1 MTIFSLD
8 EAIVTAAVTSITH
21 RDDEVPT
28 TDGARSDVAERFARS
43 DVAERFARATWSGL
57 AEPGDVVAGTLVRA
71 LGAPAALGALLERH
85 KNARI
90 LEALA
95 EAGIETVSST
105 VLSQALDRW
114 APRLGSTA
122 ALTSM
127 QLAARCGA
135 RLIVPSDAEWPGS
148 LGDLG
153 EHEPLAL
160 WVRGKPAEF
169 RRASHSV
176 ALVGARAATGY
187 GEHVAME
194 MSAGLCDRGVGVV
207 SGAAY
212 GIDGMAHRAALA
224 SGGFTVAFL
233 AGGVDRFYPSGH
245 DALLARIASV
255 GAVVSEMPCGSPPTK
270 WRFLQRNRLIA
281 ALSRATVVVEAGTRS
296 GSLNTA
302 AHAAAI
308 GRPLGA
314 VPGPVTS
321 PSSAG
326 CHRLLR
332 EYNAECVTSS
342 EEVIGLFMPV
352 GETLAVRGGDR
363 GAASHSAGAAGEGS
377 AGGTGSAG
385 GADGEMRSAD
395 GAARR
400 SGETLRLMD
409 ALSSRSARRT
419 EELAK
424 RAGLGIDRTRALLGV
439 LQVAGDVIEVDLGWK
454 KIEP

>member
-8 EAIVTAAVTSITH
+8 ETIVSTAVKAITH
-21 RDDEVPT
+21 RDGEEPAN
-28 TDGARSDVAERFARS
+28 DGARFDI
-43 DVAERFARATWSGL
+43 AERFARATWSGL

-95 EAGIETVSST
+95 EAGVETVSST

-122 ALTSM
+122 ALNSM
-127 QLAARCGA
+127 QSAARCGA
-135 RLIVPSDAEWPGS
+135 RLIVPSDAEWPTS
-148 LGDLG
+148 LADLG

-160 WVRGKPAEF
+160 WVRGRPAEF

-194 MSAGLCDRGVGVV
+194 MSAGLSDRGVGVV

-224 SGGFTVAFL
+224 SSGFTVAFL

-245 DALLARIASV
+245 DALLTRIASV

-321 PSSAG
+321 ASSAG

-332 EYNAECVTSS
+332 EYNAECVTNS
-342 EEVIGLFMPV
+342 EEVIGLFLAV
-352 GETLAVRGGDR
+352 GEALPRRGDER
-363 GAASHSAGAAGEGS
+363 GAASGTGGERGAEGAGEEVRG
-377 AGGTGSAG
+377 
-385 GADGEMRSAD
+385 AD

-409 ALSSRSARRT
+409 ALSNRSARRT

-424 RAGLGIDRTRALLGV
+424 RAGLGIDRTRAMLGV